1 MHKILL
7 FQTAWLYLC
16 NINFFMLLVMKK
28 KLLCGIAAVAISA
41 TIAFNMSLNANSNN
55 LSDLSL
61 ANVEALASDE
71 LLDIQMWK
79 IRWVSDVRWIC
90 NPDGN
95 SACPAP

>member
-1 MHKILL
+1 
-7 FQTAWLYLC
+7 
-16 NINFFMLLVMKK
+16 MKK
-28 KLLCGIAAVAISA
+28 KILCGVAAVAISA

-71 LLDIQMWK
+71 LLDIKMWSVYAESSVHW
-79 IRWVSDVRWIC
+79 RCDP
-90 NPDGN
+90 NGN